1 MKVKYIIQRYISI
14 IGRLSNGK
22 RATYEQIKSYLENEL
37 DATSKEEELK
47 FSRRTFQREI
57 RDIETTFSIEIKCN
71 ADGQYFIADNYQNQD
86 VVNISQT
93 LHLFNYQKHF
103 DQFIDCIVYDKT
115 CNIGSEHLYDIQ
127 NAIRLKT
134 CLLIKYKKFD
144 SHEKEEKN
152 RIIAPYGLKEYKGRW
167 YLVGK
172 DLDKNDLRIFG
183 LDRISQIETLGR
195 MFEVPKDFSIEGYF
209 KNIIGLSHQKETP
222 VEIIEIKF
230 NRTLGNYI
238 KNLPLHH
245 SQQILIDNEEEIRI
259 RLKVIINEELINE
272 LIAYG
277 DGAQVIKPKILKN
290 KIIKRAQLILEN
302 HKE

>member
-1 MKVKYIIQRYISI
+1 MKVKHIIQRYISI

-37 DATSKEEELK
+37 DASSKEEELK

-115 CNIGSEHLYDIQ
+115 CKIGSEHLYDIQ

-144 SHEKEEKN
+144 SNEKEEKN

-172 DLDKNDLRIFG
+172 DLDKNDLRVFG
-183 LDRISQIETLGR
+183 LDRISQIDNMLRT
-195 MFEVPKDFSIEGYF
+195 FDVPNNFSIESYF
-209 KNIIGLSHQKETP
+209 YNVIGLSQKKDDA

-245 SQQILIDNEEEIRI
+245 SQQILVDNEDEIRI

>member
-1 MKVKYIIQRYISI
+1 
-14 IGRLSNGK
+14 
-22 RATYEQIKSYLENEL
+22 
-37 DATSKEEELK
+37 
-47 FSRRTFQREI
+47 
-57 RDIETTFSIEIKCN
+57 
-71 ADGQYFIADNYQNQD
+71 
-86 VVNISQT
+86 
-93 LHLFNYQKHF
+93 
-103 DQFIDCIVYDKT
+103 
-115 CNIGSEHLYDIQ
+115 
-127 NAIRLKT
+127 
-134 CLLIKYKKFD
+134 LLIKYKKFD

-209 KNIIGLSHQKETP
+209 KNIIGLSHQKEAP

-245 SQQILIDNEEEIRI
+245 SQQILVDNEDEIRI

-290 KIIKRAQLILEN
+290 KIIKRAKLILEN